1 MLCLRCSHQ
10 VFSGS
15 WLNYYYIIT
24 LDTFRSLQDLRVVA
38 VSTEGQGP
46 DRRGRKIPGG
56 SVDRR
61 WKGGRRRRVQKVL
74 EDSIH
79 LLSPQ
84 FQSAVGPLGGP
95 VTPMGYSWGTKRC
108 WTWFLQLNSAGRK
121 QAFTLRKMLKKW
133 NEMDDK
139 SESSWKVKGLY
150 KYTVSLPD
158 LAWLRQVQS

>member
-1 MLCLRCSHQ
+1 MLYLRCSHQ

-15 WLNYYYIIT
+15 WLNYYYIIK
-24 LDTFRSLQDLRVVA
+24 LDTFRSLQDLRAVA
-38 VSTEGQGP
+38 VSTEGQVP

-61 WKGGRRRRVQKVL
+61 WKGGRRRRIQK
-74 EDSIH
+74 EHENSIR

-84 FQSAVGPLGGP
+84 FHHAVGPLGGP
-95 VTPMGYSWGTKRC
+95 VTPMGYRQGAKWC

-139 SESSWKVKGLY
+139 SESSWKAKGLY
-150 KYTVSLPD
+150 KYTGHY
-158 LAWLRQVQS
+158 WI